1 MKDTGKKKASAGGF
15 SMDPDAQIVGGGL
28 FGAGPG
34 TRAISHRFGVFKYP
48 GTDKKAPALLV
59 EFERDGE
66 THTESYTVG
75 GNNWKPSAD
84 GKTIV
89 PRAGQTGFSTSS
101 KAGMYL
107 AALRDECGMP
117 AGFVVDDISVL
128 DDILGT
134 VDRKPTEGVKEKGGT
149 AAGKPGSILIY
160 TEVDEA
166 PWEAGAKKKKKKAK
180 PVDDDDDDDED
191 AEADDES
198 ESDDDDDDAEET
210 PAAKK
215 KAAAAK
221 KKKKAAAAADDDD
234 AEADDDAADHDSDD
248 DDDEDLTEE
257 ATEALITALDDGA
270 LKLSKVEGAVSAAL
284 KKHPQKAAIAA
295 LAASP
300 KFLKMEKGWS
310 FDAAKKT
317 VTLD

>member
-1 MKDTGKKKASAGGF
+1 MTEDKSKSKKKAGGF
-15 SMDPDAQIVGGGL
+15 SMDPDDQIVGGGL

-34 TRAISHRFGVFKYP
+34 TTGSSHRFGVFKYP
-48 GTDKKAPALLV
+48 NTNTKAPALLV

-101 KAGMYL
+101 KAGQYL

-117 AGFVVDDISVL
+117 SGFIVDDISVL
-128 DDILGT
+128 DGIVGT
-134 VDRKPTEGVKEKGGT
+134 VDRKPTEGVKGKGDKE
-149 AAGKPGSILIY
+149 AGKPGSILIF

-166 PWEAGAKKKKKKAK
+166 PWEAGSKKKGKKKAK
-180 PVDDDDDDDED
+180 PVADDDDED
-191 AEADDES
+191 EDADES
-198 ESDDDDDDAEET
+198 ESDDDDDDEEEA
-210 PAAKK
+210 PAKK
-215 KAAAAK
+215 KGAAAAAK
-221 KKKKAAAAADDDD
+221 GKKKPAADADDDD
-234 AEADDDAADHDSDD
+234 DEAESDD
-248 DDDEDLTEE
+248 DDSDDEDLTEE
-257 ATEALITALDDGA
+257 ATEALIAALDDGA

-310 FDAAKKT
+310 YDAAKKV